1 MTSQTQRN
9 WRWYASW
16 ILWPFLFGGA
26 IALTIWGFSG
36 NHPVLSFNAV
46 YLSLAL
52 ILLAL
57 ERIMPHE
64 QSWLADDGQTFAN
77 LAHTLLSKGVVQG
90 LIVFGGVIGITS
102 MVTPV
107 SETGYSIWP
116 RDWPM
121 AVQVILGLIAAEF
134 GLYWAHR
141 VAHEWYPLW
150 RFHAVHHSVTKLW
163 VINTGRFHFVDS
175 IFSIV
180 LGITILLVL
189 GAPLEVI
196 TWLSAVTAYIGL
208 LTHCNIEMRLGPV
221 SWIFNT
227 PGLHRWHHS
236 RDLREGNKNYG
247 ENLMLWD
254 QLFGTYINPDRRP
267 PADIGIA
274 EKMPARFIDQVVW
287 PFKGMRKYLFR

>member
-1 MTSQTQRN
+1 MQKQTQKN
-9 WRWYASW
+9 WSW
-16 ILWPFLFGGA
+16 WLSWVLWPALFGGA

-36 NHPVLSFNAV
+36 EREVLTFNII
-46 YLSLAL
+46 YLSLAT

-64 QSWLADDGQTFAN
+64 QSWLASDGQTLAS
-77 LAHTLLSKGVVQG
+77 LAHTLMSKGVVQG
-90 LIVFGGVIGITS
+90 LIVFGGVIGLTS

-107 SETGYSIWP
+107 AEPGYSLWP

-121 AVQVILGLIAAEF
+121 AAQVVLGLMTAEF

-141 VAHEWYPLW
+141 LAHEWPLLW
-150 RFHAVHHSVTKLW
+150 RFHAIHHSVTKLW
-163 VINTGRFHFVDS
+163 VVNTGRFHFVDS
-175 IFSIV
+175 LFSIV
-180 LGITILLVL
+180 LGVSILLAL

-208 LTHCNIEMRLGPV
+208 LTHCNIEMRFGPV

-236 RDLREGNKNYG
+236 RDLSEGNKNYG
-247 ENLMLWD
+247 ENLVLWD

-267 PADIGIA
+267 PANIGIQ
-274 EKMPARFIDQVVW
+274 EDMPVRFIDQVIW
-287 PFKGMRKYLFR
+287 PFKTSRKP